1 MEALLTAF
9 NNRNKKQNKIEKLK
23 TLKDPQDAFNKLE
36 QYAKD
41 GFDSIPDEDKDYF
54 LKCFGIYYRAKTPK
68 QFMIKLRIPGGQ
80 LNYKQAKVIGECA
93 KLYGNDYLDL
103 TTRTQCELRYIDI
116 ENIPTILKKLKE
128 VNIDP
133 YQTGVDNV
141 RGIMCD
147 PFDDMAFDNIL
158 PSYKTLL
165 KLQDKFLYNKDWIST
180 LPRKFNTAISGNIS
194 NRCNIFGHD
203 CCFALANKDGVYGY
217 NMYLGGR
224 VGHIAQDADIFL
236 ANEDEVLRSFDAIT
250 YIFKTYGFRDNRN
263 KNRLQFLIEAVGMKE
278 IAKAI
283 REYAKY
289 DFQTAGETLSNT
301 AYIEP
306 QSGKVS
312 LRDGT
317 FGVHVVVP
325 SGIFTGSDMIEL
337 SNLSE
342 QFGNGQIRLDMEQ
355 SIYILGVKD
364 LSILLNQ
371 DFFKVYKN
379 VNTPYLNNLIACA
392 GTEHCPFGV
401 IENKNDAIEMS
412 NYLGE
417 KVPLVNTRVRIYWSA
432 CVKGCGNHGL
442 ADIGLEG
449 CKAKL
454 DGENVSGVH
463 IKIGGKL
470 INGSSE
476 GYTIIKSAPLTIA
489 KEYLEVLMLEFK
501 RLKNDNEHFESFHD
515 RVLEQYSHAYI
526 GFILQFMVY
535 LRKLDI
541 DIDFAFI
548 AKAQTKKDERLEI
561 FNLGCKLYK
570 QITGENRYSSV
581 NDFVPMIDN
590 KISLYSISK
599 EYPNIPET
607 LDEIIYNMTIFNPQN
622 RYQVFSE
629 ILQEIKL

>member
-23 TLKDPQDAFNKLE
+23 TLKDPQVAFNKLE

-80 LNYKQAKVIGECA
+80 LKYDQAKVIGECA

-133 YQTGVDNV
+133 YQTGVDNI

-180 LPRKFNTAISGNIS
+180 LPRKFNTAISGKI
-194 NRCNIFGHD
+194 
-203 CCFALANKDGVYGY
+203 
-217 NMYLGGR
+217 
-224 VGHIAQDADIFL
+224 
-236 ANEDEVLRSFDAIT
+236 
-250 YIFKTYGFRDNRN
+250 
-263 KNRLQFLIEAVGMKE
+263 
-278 IAKAI
+278 
-283 REYAKY
+283 
-289 DFQTAGETLSNT
+289 
-301 AYIEP
+301 
-306 QSGKVS
+306 S

-325 SGIFTGSDMIEL
+325 SRIFTGSDMLEL

-355 SIYILGVKD
+355 SIHILCVKD
-364 LSILLNQ
+364 VSILLNQ
-371 DFFKVYKN
+371 EFFKVYKN

-417 KVPLVNTRVRIYWSA
+417 KVHLVNTRVRIYWSA
-432 CVKGCGNHGL
+432 CVKGCGNQQM
-442 ADIGLEG
+442 
-449 CKAKL
+449 
-454 DGENVSGVH
+454 
-463 IKIGGKL
+463 
-470 INGSSE
+470 
-476 GYTIIKSAPLTIA
+476 II
-489 KEYLEVLMLEFK
+489 
-501 RLKNDNEHFESFHD
+501 
-515 RVLEQYSHAYI
+515 
-526 GFILQFMVY
+526 
-535 LRKLDI
+535 
-541 DIDFAFI
+541 
-548 AKAQTKKDERLEI
+548 
-561 FNLGCKLYK
+561 
-570 QITGENRYSSV
+570 
-581 NDFVPMIDN
+581 
-590 KISLYSISK
+590 
-599 EYPNIPET
+599 
-607 LDEIIYNMTIFNPQN
+607 
-622 RYQVFSE
+622 
-629 ILQEIKL
+629 